1 MTEEKL
7 SADDKEWVLR
17 LLLMIQQKL
26 ERDYVGFRT
35 DRGMGSSMETL
46 IIRVRNDN
54 FDEDD

>member
-35 DRGMGSSMETL
+35 DSGMGSSMETL